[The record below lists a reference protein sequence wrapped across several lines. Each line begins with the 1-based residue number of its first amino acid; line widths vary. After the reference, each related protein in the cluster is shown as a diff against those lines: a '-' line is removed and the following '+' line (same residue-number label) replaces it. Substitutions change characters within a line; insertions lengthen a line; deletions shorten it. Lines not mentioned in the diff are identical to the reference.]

1 MTTTLSA
8 ADAARLNRSS
18 VRPVRPNLDGGRP
31 TDPLTLAFEG
41 CIEGLVACR
50 DDRKALLTA
59 RGVLVR
65 IRGMELR
72 LLNQIERRIDRLAAK
87 IEPEIQRI
95 AVETDRA
102 LCARTEAAR

>member
-1 MTTTLSA
+1 M
-8 ADAARLNRSS
+8 
-18 VRPVRPNLDGGRP
+18 DGGKP

-41 CIEGLVACR
+41 CIEGLVACG
-50 DDRKALLTA
+50 DDRRALSTA
-59 RGVLVR
+59 REALVR

-72 LLNQIERRIDRLAAK
+72 LLDQIERRIDRLTSK

-95 AVETDRA
+95 AVETDRT